1 MHASRRGE
9 VTSTAMRH
17 CLVVA
22 GANLTQPELM
32 ALDSSFR
39 STTRPEMIAWKD
51 FCRAAVET
59 SKRASS
65 GMQRGP

>member
-1 MHASRRGE
+1 
-9 VTSTAMRH
+9 MRH

-22 GANLTQPELM
+22 GASLTQPELM

-51 FCRAAVET
+51 FCRAAVEI
-59 SKRASS
+59 SKRATS
-65 GMQRGP
+65 GVM